1 MKATG
6 TLNTKIVIRKLQGS
20 KAAFQFMLLAGFTP
34 ALSHTNCD
42 YVESLSPNHMLLQ
55 GEIDAHI
62 TKFVKHSNA
71 ADSAN
76 ITNDN
81 VQKKLDKLFEGTVQY
96 GEGLQTFAQLGI
108 AQYL

>member
-1 MKATG
+1 MQATG
-6 TLNTKIVIRKLQGS
+6 TLNTKIVVRKLQGS
-20 KAAFQFMLLAGFTP
+20 KAPFQFMLLAGFTP

-62 TKFVKHSNA
+62 AKFVKMSNA
-71 ADSAN
+71 ADSKN

-81 VQKKLDKLFEGTVQY
+81 VQKKLDKMFVGNTVHVEG
-96 GEGLQTFAQLGI
+96 GLTFAQLGI